1 MNARFDAPPLSRLA
15 MRFAMLLVGAALC
28 GATATI
34 ATADDASF
42 AAVATLSNASGEDIY
57 SRICQGCHMPHGEG
71 AIGAGHYP
79 KLAGDPTLASWQ
91 FAALT
96 VLGGRNG
103 MPAFGAAPGQVWDG
117 PTVHLSDAQVA
128 DVVNYLRSHFGN
140 NFKDRVTA
148 GQVAK
153 LPHPAIAAAP

>member
-1 MNARFDAPPLSRLA
+1 MNTRFNWPPLRQL
-15 MRFAMLLVGAALC
+15 AMLLLGAGICGAA
-28 GATATI
+28 AAV
-34 ATADDASF
+34 ARADDASF

-71 AIGAGHYP
+71 AVGAGHYP
-79 KLAGDPTLASWQ
+79 KLAGDTALASWQ

-103 MPAFGAAPGQVWDG
+103 MPAFGAAAGQVWDG

-140 NFKDRVTA
+140 SYKDRVTA
-148 GQVAK
+148 RQVEK

>member
-1 MNARFDAPPLSRLA
+1 MNERLNSPTRLRLA
-15 MRFAMLLVGAALC
+15 TLLFAAATCGAA
-28 GATATI
+28 ATTAS
-34 ATADDASF
+34 ADDASF

-57 SRICQGCHMPHGEG
+57 SHICQGCHMPHGEG
-71 AIGAGHYP
+71 AMGAGHYP
-79 KLAGDPTLASWQ
+79 KLAGDTALAAWQ

-128 DVVNYLRSHFGN
+128 DVANYLRSHFGN
-140 NFKDRVTA
+140 NYKDRVSA
-148 GQVAK
+148 SQVAQ
-153 LPHPAIAAAP
+153 LPHPAIGAAP